1 VLSRAARYR
10 GAARSDPSAASF
22 VAVADV
28 APAAAC
34 ADAGAAAPADLGR
47 AVRLTLPTA
56 YRTLPGWAMAGGRAA
71 EPVDARIYDDVLWVL
86 QRYGLRVSAAR
97 EPGHHTHGD
106 GTAVDLV
113 PAVGATQA
121 DWDTSA
127 GRLAGDLGWIASC
140 GASGARPACPLKP
153 AIQWIGYDGYPSH
166 GSPRTC
172 TGTCPAHIHVSW
184 VSGCY
189 GSSAL
194 VAPCA
199 WVMDFPAPLEDD
211 SS

>member
-1 VLSRAARYR
+1 
-10 GAARSDPSAASF
+10 
-22 VAVADV
+22 
-28 APAAAC
+28 
-34 ADAGAAAPADLGR
+34 
-47 AVRLTLPTA
+47 
-56 YRTLPGWAMAGGRAA
+56 MAGGRPT

-86 QRYGLRVSAAR
+86 RRYGLRVSAAR
-97 EPGHHTHGD
+97 ETGHHTHGD

-113 PAVGATQA
+113 PAIGTSQG
-121 DWDTSA
+121 DWDATA
-127 GRLAGDLGWIASC
+127 GRLAHDLGWTRA
-140 GASGARPACPLKP
+140 AAAPAPGPHAPLKP

-172 TGTCPAHIHVSW
+172 TGGCPAHIHVSW

-199 WVMDFPAPLEDD
+199 WVMAFPVPTDANASDAQD
-211 SS
+211 ASD